1 MIRSE
6 RDQLRRQG
14 PGHLFR
20 RATIA
25 PWRVWRQ
32 ASASARVLPD
42 FLIIGAQKAGTTS
55 LFAYLLEHPQMVAPF
70 KKEVRFFGQNYEN
83 GINWYRAHF
92 PLKFKMKAGF
102 LTGEA
107 SPFMLVSPQAPS
119 QLAQWIPQAKLIALL
134 RDPVARAFSH
144 FKMNVRSGRE
154 THDFEQAIAVEDE
167 RVANGGLDTFGYLT
181 KGKYVDHLEHWF
193 QHVSRTNIL
202 VLKSED
208 LFSNPASVHAQVLK
222 FLGLPDQ
229 KLNQYPAY
237 NLDKNNDPLSAS
249 LEQKLRQYFQPYEQR
264 LINLLGP
271 HFAWT

>member
-1 MIRSE
+1 MIASE
-6 RDQLRRQG
+6 RDQQRRRG

-25 PWRVWRQ
+25 PWRVWLQ

-70 KKEVRFFGQNYEN
+70 KKEVRFFGQNYGN

-92 PLKFKMKAGF
+92 PLKFKMKSG
-102 LTGEA
+102 LQTGEA
-107 SPFMLVSPQAPS
+107 SPFMLASPQAPS
-119 QLAQWIPQAKLIALL
+119 QLAKWIPQAKLIALL

-154 THDFEQAIAVEDE
+154 TNNFKQAIAIEDK
-167 RVANGGLDTFGYLT
+167 RIAQGGLDTFGYLT
-181 KGKYVDHLEHWF
+181 KGKYADHLERWS
-193 QHVSRTNIL
+193 QHVPRINIL

-208 LFSNPASVHAQVLK
+208 LFSNPGSVHAQVLK
-222 FLGLPDQ
+222 FLGLPDH
-229 KLNQYPAY
+229 KLSTYPAY
-237 NLDKNNDPLSAS
+237 NLDKKSDPLSAS
-249 LEQKLRQYFQPYEQR
+249 LERKLREYFQPYDQR
-264 LINLLGP
+264 LVDLLGP